1 MHAPTKSF
9 FDITTN
15 TASYVVRDPSG
26 TSCAII
32 DSVLDFDYAS
42 GQTDTKAAD
51 QIIAWVKSEGLDVK
65 WILETHA
72 HADHLSAAPYLQER
86 LGGKIGISEQIKVVQ
101 DRERSMRESDDMTR
115 NCQTK
120 MSRISTFTQAYFSM
134 Q

>member
-72 HADHLSAAPYLQER
+72 HADHARAPREER
-86 LGGKIGISEQIKVVQ
+86 DEVKSVERRVGYEVDDGVPVGK
-101 DRERSMRESDDMTR
+101 
-115 NCQTK
+115 
-120 MSRISTFTQAYFSM
+120 
-134 Q
+134 

>member
-1 MHAPTKSF
+1 MHAPTQSF

-51 QIIAWVKSEGLDVK
+51 QIIAWVKAEQLDVK

-86 LGGKIGISEQIKVVQ
+86 LGGQIGISEQIKVVQ
-101 DRERSMRESDDMTR
+101 DTR
-115 NCQTK
+115 PCRPSVCRALSARALGRTNWHQ
-120 MSRISTFTQAYFSM
+120 
-134 Q
+134 